1 MSEKPS
7 LQIVQAYAS
16 DGFVDFDTNRQSS
29 VLASISDVE
38 DHLALTGEY
47 YDGFI
52 EVVEGLY
59 EWQGNEYVKV
69 DTLKTMLTIEK
80 EKKLAS

>member
-38 DHLALTGEY
+38 NHLALTGKY
-47 YDGFI
+47 HDGLI
-52 EVVEGLY
+52 EVIEGIY
-59 EWQGNEYVKV
+59 EWQGDEYIKV
-69 DTLKTMLTIEK
+69 DTLNVMLAIEK

>member
-1 MSEKPS
+1 MSKNSS
-7 LQIVQAYAS
+7 LQIAQVYVS
-16 DGFVDFDTNRQSS
+16 DGFVEFGTNKQLAT
-29 VLASISDVE
+29 LASISDVE